1 MPEIF
6 ITDMYWDR
14 IYLHIKLQGENL
26 ESRQFFISTGKHKY
40 KYPVKFNPETSE
52 LVINITNISN
62 GQMLVNGKWYIRLL
76 NDDFELEMAD
86 YEVNYANYLKA
97 LKLLKRRKLRKL
109 AEKPFNYSEDDF
121 SPETEFDFEPE
132 STPEG
137 AIETAD
143 DDVLQKPVKPRQWHT
158 VPATLELCQ
167 KLDTLDKIF
176 RYSGNNYAY
185 TMSFSVFKRGDFLF
199 ITIQST
205 FMMKNKNPEKRYFN
219 VESSK
224 PKNRRKK
231 RLIYYLEKFI
241 NVVYKFVSV
250 LSVKKGNRIL
260 IMSETRDFG
269 GNLKALD
276 NRIKERGLDKQF
288 RITYYFSKTLESSR
302 AKIFFIWLKLALL
315 TAKQDFI
322 FVDDYVP
329 FFKYINLDKKTKLI
343 QVWHAGVGFKS
354 VGYARFG
361 AKGSPY
367 PLDSSHRKY
376 THAIVGGEALR
387 DVYAEVFGIDR
398 ENCLPFGLMRNDN
411 YLNPDKIAA
420 FKEKFYS
427 EHPQLKNKK
436 IILFAPTFRGVG
448 QRNAFY
454 PYKILEQDKIFD
466 MCGDEYVF
474 LIKMHPFILKKIEI
488 EEQYSS
494 RIIDFSSYP
503 DINELFY
510 VTDIL
515 ITDFSSNIYEFAML
529 NRPIISFA
537 YDKDEYQLI
546 RSVHRTL
553 EKHAPGKICTT
564 IDELVEAIKTKD
576 FETHR
581 LKKFIEENFD
591 NTEGLAS
598 DKVIDYFLLGKNQL

>member
-1 MPEIF
+1 M
-6 ITDMYWDR
+6 
-14 IYLHIKLQGENL
+14 
-26 ESRQFFISTGKHKY
+26 
-40 KYPVKFNPETSE
+40 
-52 LVINITNISN
+52 
-62 GQMLVNGKWYIRLL
+62 NGKWYIRLL
-76 NDDFELEMAD
+76 NENFEQEMAI
-86 YEVNYANYLKA
+86 YEEEYANYLKA
-97 LKLLKRRKLRKL
+97 LKSLKKRRLRKL
-109 AEKPFNYSEDDF
+109 AENTDSQNFAEDDF
-121 SPETEFDFEPE
+121 TPETEYDTEPE

-137 AIETAD
+137 AVATLDES
-143 DDVLQKPVKPRQWHT
+143 VLQKPQKPRQWLD
-158 VPATLELCQ
+158 VPATLEVCK
-167 KLDTLDKIF
+167 KLNTLDKIF

-185 TMSFSVFKRGDFLF
+185 IMNFAVFKKGDFLF

-205 FMMKNKNPEKRYFN
+205 FMMKNKKPSKRYFY
-219 VESSK
+219 VESRI

-231 RLIYYLEKFI
+231 RLIYHLEKFI
-241 NVVYKFVSV
+241 NLVYKFVAAFSA
-250 LSVKKGNRIL
+250 KRGDRIL

-288 RITYYFSKTLESSR
+288 KISYYFAKTLESSR
-302 AKIFFIWLKLALL
+302 AKIFFIWLKLAFL
-315 TAKQDFI
+315 TARQDFI

-329 FFKYINLDKKTKLI
+329 FFKYIELDKKTQLI

-367 PLDSSHRKY
+367 PIDSSHRKY
-376 THAIVGGEALR
+376 TNVIVGGEALR

-398 ENCLPFGLMRNDN
+398 EKCLPFGLMRNDN
-411 YLNPDKIAA
+411 YLNPDKIEA
-420 FKEKFYS
+420 FKQDFYS
-427 EHPQLKNKK
+427 QYPELKDKK

-454 PYKILEQDKIFD
+454 PYKILEQDKIFE
-466 MCGDEYVF
+466 MCGEEYVF
-474 LIKMHPFILKKIEI
+474 LIKMHPFVLKQIKIE
-488 EEQYSS
+488 EEYSS
-494 RIIDFSSYP
+494 RIIDFSTFP
-503 DINELFY
+503 DINELFC

-529 NRPIISFA
+529 NRPIVTFA

-546 RSVHRTL
+546 RNVHRTL
-553 EKHAPGKICTT
+553 EDHAPGKICTT
-564 IDELVEAIKTKD
+564 LDELVEAIKTKD

-581 LKKFIEENFD
+581 LEKFIKENFD

-598 DKVIDYFLLGKNQL
+598 DKVIDHFLLGKNQL